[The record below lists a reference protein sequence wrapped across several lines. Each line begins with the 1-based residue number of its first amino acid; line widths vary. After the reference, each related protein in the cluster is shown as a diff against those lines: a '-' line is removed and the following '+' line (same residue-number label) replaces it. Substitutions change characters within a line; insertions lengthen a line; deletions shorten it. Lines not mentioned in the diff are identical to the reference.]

1 VELAGDADITGSES
15 LHNVLEAEIRKRP
28 GLLVLELSRLRYMD
42 SVALQAIVWANQAL
56 RKDGGRL
63 ALVGPH
69 ATVAQVL
76 HMTEIDRLVPVY
88 PSVAA
93 ATSG

>member
-1 VELAGDADITGSES
+1 MELAGEADITGSEM
-15 LHNVLEAEIRKRP
+15 LHSVLEAEIRRRP
-28 GLLVLELSRLRYMD
+28 RLLVLEMSRLRYMD
-42 SVALQAIVWANQAL
+42 SVALQSLVWANLAL

-63 ALVGPH
+63 ALVSPH

-88 PSVAA
+88 PSVAE